1 MRRFW
6 AGLLLATPT
15 TCGGWPA
22 AATGTG
28 VSGSGAAALVP
39 HKAAYTL
46 SLGELRSS
54 AAVIDA
60 AGRLEFEWADVCD
73 GWAVNQRFRIA
84 LLYEDGLSVSYGWRL
99 SSWESKDGRHYR
111 FFIRRFDP
119 GGAAEEV
126 RGEAELDPDGGGR
139 AVFQTPER
147 REIALPAGTLFPTQ
161 HTRFVIEQAGEGAA
175 PVWTQVFD
183 GSDDNGLSA
192 ISAAIAPQPAEEAP
206 TLASPLL
213 AGARSWHVDLA
224 FYGPE
229 PDALAPEQEQSLR
242 LFDNGIVDEMRLDYG
257 EFVLDA
263 DLAELTPLPRPAC

>member
-1 MRRFW
+1 MRTFL
-6 AGLLLATPT
+6 AGLLLAMAATC
-15 TCGGWPA
+15 CGGWPA
-22 AATGTG
+22 AATG
-28 VSGSGAAALVP
+28 AAAPGLVP
-39 HKAAYTL
+39 HRAVYTL

-111 FFIRRFDP
+111 FFIRRFDA
-119 GGAAEEV
+119 GGEAEEV
-126 RGEAELDPDGGGR
+126 RGEAELAPNGSGR

-147 REIALPAGTLFPTQ
+147 RELALPAGTLFPTQ
-161 HTRFVIEQAGEGAA
+161 HTRFVIAQAGQGAA

-183 GSDDNGLSA
+183 GSDGSGLSG
-192 ISAAIAPQPAEEAP
+192 ISAAITPQSPGDAPPFD
-206 TLASPLL
+206 SPLL

-229 PDALAPEQEQSLR
+229 PGALEPEQEQSLR

-263 DLAELTPLPRPAC
+263 DLAELAPLPRPGC